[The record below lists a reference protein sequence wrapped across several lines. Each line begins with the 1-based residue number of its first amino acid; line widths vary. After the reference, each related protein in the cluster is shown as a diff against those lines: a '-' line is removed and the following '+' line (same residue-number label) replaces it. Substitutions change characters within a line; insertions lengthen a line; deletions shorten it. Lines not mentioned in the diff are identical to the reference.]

1 MFRITNDGG
10 RSKQDIIRE
19 LVGKTRCA
27 RRTIPLSEASRCAKN
42 SHALHGICSCF
53 GRLELHAAVQLRN
66 AKKVFLWAKGLV
78 CLDPTCNGPIV
89 TTVQSV
95 LASSNQSGETQ
106 GAGDAHV
113 VIPQAPRPSLAS
125 RRLSTCFDGRIH
137 PGFPCGCASCGTASC
152 CPAGTTPARRSY
164 KWSLP
169 GPDRARAAG
178 RPDDGHV
185 LTDVSGRRHP
195 VGRSGRHHPVR
206 RVRGGRACE
215 ASGGV

>member
-10 RSKQDIIRE
+10 RSKQDIYRE

-113 VIPQAPRPSLAS
+113 VIPMHLDRLWRLGVS
-125 RRLSTCFDGRIH
+125 RRVSMVVSTLVF
-137 PGFPCGCASCGTASC
+137 
-152 CPAGTTPARRSY
+152 PAGVPA
-164 KWSLP
+164 
-169 GPDRARAAG
+169 AVQRAAA
-178 RPDDGHV
+178 PPA
-185 LTDVSGRRHP
+185 LRRH
-195 VGRSGRHHPVR
+195 GAHTSGHCLVQT
-206 RVRGGRACE
+206 GRALP
-215 ASGGV
+215 AAPMMVMLWPMSLGDAIPWADLGDIIP